1 MSKNSR
7 NSSIKT
13 YFRNYFKVLSK
24 VIKAGKKLNYQKQ
37 IRNLNNKVISAWEII
52 YSETG
57 RKVKNDIQSLNI
69 NGVNINNQQNIT
81 DVFSNNLLT
90 TAVNITDKNISNTTK
105 NNAINIMLPSC
116 ILCYNLSQ
124 QNILT

>member
-1 MSKNSR
+1 VSKNSR